1 MDGGIPQPILDRWLV
16 NSALQTMTYEQKIK
30 GLTKNP
36 KNALTQQEPAAL
48 QDFDPLFLTNVL
60 SARRHAT
67 VMRGRFLS
75 AAGSRP

>member
-1 MDGGIPQPILDRWLV
+1 
-16 NSALQTMTYEQKIK
+16 MTYEQKIK

-36 KNALTQQEPAAL
+36 KNALTQHLTQQEPAAL